1 MSVEIRNG
9 NNGSQKQ
16 SLICYLILDMELL
29 ILLSWSQ
36 EENKEYKK
44 IIKEEKKDISRK
56 EEKGKI
62 KIGF

>member
-1 MSVEIRNG
+1 
-9 NNGSQKQ
+9 
-16 SLICYLILDMELL
+16 MELL